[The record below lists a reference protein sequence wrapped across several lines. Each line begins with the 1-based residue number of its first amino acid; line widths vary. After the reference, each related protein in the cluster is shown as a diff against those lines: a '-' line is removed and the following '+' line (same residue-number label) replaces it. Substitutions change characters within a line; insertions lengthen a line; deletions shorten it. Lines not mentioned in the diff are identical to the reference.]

1 MINSGKEK
9 GLLREV
15 VLDVETTGL
24 EYDGGD
30 RIIEIGAVELVDWFL
45 GEKFERLVNPQGVE
59 VSETIINLTGLTKE
73 KLAGK
78 PAFDDSTVVDE
89 LLDFIGESR
98 IIAHK
103 ASFHRGFLNAELIRA
118 NREIIPAERWIDSL
132 ELARKQFP
140 AGRNSLDKL
149 CERFKISL
157 VDRPKAHTG
166 RKGRSALV
174 DSRLLAKVYLG
185 LNDRLSPELNI
196 DEEKKVRNRM
206 ISSAKEK
213 GLLREVVLDVET
225 TGFEY
230 DGGDRIIEIGAVELV
245 DWFLGEEFNRLV
257 NPQGVEVSE
266 TIINLTGLTKEKL
279 SGESAFEDSTVVDE
293 LLDFIGESKIIAHN
307 ASFDRGFLNAELIR
321 ANREIIPAE
330 RWIDSM
336 ELARK
341 QFPAGR
347 NSLDKLC
354 ERFKIST
361 VDRTNA
367 HTGRKGHSALVD
379 SRLLA
384 KVYLGLNDRLSP
396 ELNIDEEK
404 KVQEIVQE
412 RPVNSRPNPLESLL
426 TEAERAAHKEFLRT
440 TFNGDS
446 NWRHYIEV

>member
-1 MINSGKEK
+1 MTNSGKEK
-9 GLLREV
+9 GL
-15 VLDVETTGL
+15 
-24 EYDGGD
+24 
-30 RIIEIGAVELVDWFL
+30 
-45 GEKFERLVNPQGVE
+45 
-59 VSETIINLTGLTKE
+59 
-73 KLAGK
+73 
-78 PAFDDSTVVDE
+78 
-89 LLDFIGESR
+89 
-98 IIAHK
+98 H
-103 ASFHRGFLNAELIRA
+103 
-118 NREIIPAERWIDSL
+118 
-132 ELARKQFP
+132 
-140 AGRNSLDKL
+140 
-149 CERFKISL
+149 
-157 VDRPKAHTG
+157 
-166 RKGRSALV
+166 
-174 DSRLLAKVYLG
+174 
-185 LNDRLSPELNI
+185 
-196 DEEKKVRNRM
+196 
-206 ISSAKEK
+206 
-213 GLLREVVLDVET
+213 REVVLDVET

-245 DWFLGEEFNRLV
+245 DWFLGEEFERLV

-266 TIINLTGLTKEKL
+266 TIMNLTGLTKENLAGKP
-279 SGESAFEDSTVVDE
+279 AFDDSTVVDD

-354 ERFKIST
+354 ERFKISR
-361 VDRTNA
+361 VDRTKA

-404 KVQEIVQE
+404 KVQAIAQE
-412 RPVNSRPNPLESLL
+412 RPVDTRPNPLESLL
-426 TEAERAAHKEFLRT
+426 TESERAAHREFLRT

-446 NWRHYIEV
+446 NWRHYMEV